1 MTCIKCVESQL
12 VNNNV
17 LQNNKR
23 QYSRIY
29 VWLCY
34 LFFLQPLKAAYI
46 KISRQ
51 FITYTSAF
59 AIVMGRLQLSSN
71 STKGANKQGNKET
84 LLIYMRRHFSNL
96 HKKSVADTNFDLVQQ
111 NDVSECIRLQIVYNL
126 VKMSTLTCNT
136 NWGGVGECAQIQTKL
151 FIQCNP
157 ETQNTL
163 VVVNLR
169 DRCI

>member
-96 HKKSVADTNFDLVQQ
+96 HKKSVADTNFDLV
-111 NDVSECIRLQIVYNL
+111 
-126 VKMSTLTCNT
+126 
-136 NWGGVGECAQIQTKL
+136 
-151 FIQCNP
+151 
-157 ETQNTL
+157 
-163 VVVNLR
+163 
-169 DRCI
+169 